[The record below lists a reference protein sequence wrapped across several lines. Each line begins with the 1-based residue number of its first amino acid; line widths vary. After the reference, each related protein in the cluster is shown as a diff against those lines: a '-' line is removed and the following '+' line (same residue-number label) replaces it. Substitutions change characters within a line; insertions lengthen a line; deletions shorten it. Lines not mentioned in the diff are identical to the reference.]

1 MWRRLP
7 ELRIETAPQAERFIQ
22 EVGFCSALT
31 DSRRAG
37 PSLYIAVC
45 GRRDAHMPRNVQKDP
60 EASQTWFLKDA
71 VMERGKVFY
80 AKFGNGRAMF
90 IAPGLIPAFRAV
102 WGIPKAEEKNLSDDA
117 KAVLKVLRREW
128 EMATADLREETGIPD
143 RKRVSAAID
152 ELQSVMLVVPG
163 QAVYEP
169 RFTYIWTL
177 AEGRFPEEYK
187 KKIPSRE
194 AALGEIART
203 YLSGAG
209 RIQRGELTKV
219 LGVDRK
225 AAGRAHMELVE
236 KKIAVREAVGVY
248 RLPTLVE
255 NPD

>member
-1 MWRRLP
+1 
-7 ELRIETAPQAERFIQ
+7 
-22 EVGFCSALT
+22 
-31 DSRRAG
+31 
-37 PSLYIAVC
+37 
-45 GRRDAHMPRNVQKDP
+45 MPRNVQKDP
-60 EASQTWFLKDA
+60 ESSQTWVLKDA
-71 VMERGKVFY
+71 VMERGKTFY

-90 IAPGLIPAFRAV
+90 IAPRLIPAFRAV
-102 WGIPKAEEKNLSDDA
+102 WGIQKTDERNLSDDA

-187 KKIPSRE
+187 KKIPPRE

-225 AAGRAHMELVE
+225 EAGRAHGELVE

-248 RLPTLVE
+248 RLASLAEHPE
-255 NPD
+255 